1 MDESNKSLIIPV
13 YINEKIVIDMLAIIE
28 DGFSTV
34 SQIST
39 QNNRQN
45 VSCKEVNGNISS
57 GNILD
62 KLLKIDF
69 NGGHESKKSLNDIE
83 TIKKEKIHTNVS
95 LLSKF
100 REYLLN
106 NHLLKTNIEFNKIE
120 IGEFIEIQ
128 GELKKN
134 PLIEFLDSFISIF
147 KITEIFGEKS
157 QESNL
162 TKKKNTKSSNANLL
176 TQVKMFVS
184 ELKHSGTIDFI
195 LSGDAGQIVLSLQ
208 EQYLT
213 NDNISE
219 IIGGTFKIIGKVIAI
234 YEDESESIDLLRKT
248 TLSLLPENVLNE
260 MFKGF
265 NDETLKDFNFPEFR
279 TKIKGPALIVIPIA
293 IYA

>member
-45 VSCKEVNGNISS
+45 VSSKEVNGNISS

-62 KLLKIDF
+62 KLLKIDI

-95 LLSKF
+95 LLSKL

-134 PLIEFLDSFISIF
+134 PLIEFLDSFISIL

-162 TKKKNTKSSNANLL
+162 TKKRIPKVA
-176 TQVKMFVS
+176 M
-184 ELKHSGTIDFI
+184 
-195 LSGDAGQIVLSLQ
+195 QI
-208 EQYLT
+208 Y
-213 NDNISE
+213 
-219 IIGGTFKIIGKVIAI
+219 
-234 YEDESESIDLLRKT
+234 
-248 TLSLLPENVLNE
+248 
-260 MFKGF
+260 
-265 NDETLKDFNFPEFR
+265 
-279 TKIKGPALIVIPIA
+279 
-293 IYA
+293 